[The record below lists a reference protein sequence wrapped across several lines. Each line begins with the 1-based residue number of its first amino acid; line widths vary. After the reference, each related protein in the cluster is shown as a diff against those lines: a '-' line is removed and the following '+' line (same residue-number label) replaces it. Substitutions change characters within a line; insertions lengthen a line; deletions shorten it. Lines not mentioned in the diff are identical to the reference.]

1 METLMRIDEGHIFS
15 DEDTIFNIKWKVN
28 DLKNQRYSDQDILK
42 FDYCD
47 DWFEYASVFIEE
59 INMKNN
65 MKQITTIDYDWLTR
79 PTGDPF
85 ADVGGYVLKYLMEK
99 HPEKDVLELIDY
111 IAKIYVNKWEGK
123 INPFFLN
130 SAITQPAYKGDVKIK
145 ETIKYFNS
153 LVNET
158 AIYEEGFCRIT
169 GRKTKLFKAGRDN
182 SLMSGSGTFVN
193 FHHNFQFGMMLSKE
207 MIIRM
212 FFIPFGSIFIGGR
225 IAIIQSN
232 LAEVNEFFV
241 RKNCEANL
249 TNLATSSSE
258 GVLKSEYGI
267 PANALFQFVD
277 DLLINKIKEATGE
290 NKGISLSLY
299 HFTNFGASPEIVI
312 YKLPSRI
319 FWFYSKCQSLLLRT
333 DWQPFLLSHY
343 KSSKYKGAKYN
354 AINSNYEIAKKEE
367 IDQIGFNEY
376 KLWRN
381 IVLEN
386 LLNGKSL
393 LRLFINWGVTH
404 KFNFVIIE
412 IYQKNVQN
420 MKQETLNKI
429 KELALFLTNTDEEAI
444 KKSIKALD
452 GYKSA
457 YELRRFFLKN
467 VVAKNYKEGA
477 KETII
482 TMEELVYYLFPDD
495 ISWRD
500 IRDILL
506 FAIYQE
512 LHAKNIH
519 VEAELLSIY
528 TDENTDTNEN

>member
-1 METLMRIDEGHIFS
+1 MRET
-15 DEDTIFNIKWKVN
+15 T
-28 DLKNQRYSDQDILK
+28 
-42 FDYCD
+42 
-47 DWFEYASVFIEE
+47 
-59 INMKNN
+59 
-65 MKQITTIDYDWLTR
+65 TTIDYDWLTR

-85 ADVGGYVLKYLMEK
+85 ADVGGYVIKYLMEK
-99 HPEKDVLELIDY
+99 YPDKDVLGLIEY

-145 ETIKYFNS
+145 ETIKYFTS
-153 LVNET
+153 IINET
-158 AIYEEGFCRIT
+158 GISEEGFCRIS

-212 FFIPFGSIFIGGR
+212 FFIPFGSIYIGGR

-232 LAEVNEFFV
+232 LSEVNEFFV
-241 RKNCEANL
+241 KKNCEANSS
-249 TNLATSSSE
+249 NLATSSSE

-267 PANALFQFVD
+267 PSNALFQFVD
-277 DLLINKIKEATGE
+277 DLLIKKINEATDE
-290 NKGISLSLY
+290 NENVSLTLF

-312 YKLPSRI
+312 YKLPSTI
-319 FWFYSKCQSLLLRT
+319 FRFYSICQSPTLKA
-333 DWQPFLLSHY
+333 DWQPFLLSNY
-343 KSSKYKGAKYN
+343 NSSKFKGAKYN
-354 AINSNYEIAKKEE
+354 TSTSNYEISKKEDTE
-367 IDQIGFNEY
+367 QIGFNNY

-381 IVLEN
+381 NVLEN
-386 LLNGKSL
+386 LLNGKSIL
-393 LRLFINWGVTH
+393 KQFLKWGIKHT
-404 KFNFVIIE
+404 FNFKIIE
-412 IYQKNVQN
+412 IYQIHVQN
-420 MKQETLNKI
+420 MKQETLSKI
-429 KELALFLTNTDEEAI
+429 KELALFLTNTDEDAI

-467 VVAKNYKEGA
+467 VVAKNYKDGA
-477 KETII
+477 KDAII

-495 ISWRD
+495 VSWRE

-519 VEAELLSIY
+519 VEAELSAIE
-528 TDENTDTNEN
+528 TEDADTNIN

>member
-1 METLMRIDEGHIFS
+1 MSE
-15 DEDTIFNIKWKVN
+15 NYK
-28 DLKNQRYSDQDILK
+28 
-42 FDYCD
+42 
-47 DWFEYASVFIEE
+47 
-59 INMKNN
+59 
-65 MKQITTIDYDWLTR
+65 TIDYNWLTR

-85 ADVGGYVLKYLMEK
+85 ADVGGHVIKYLMEK
-99 HPEKDVLELIDY
+99 HPEKDILGLIEY
-111 IAKIYVNKWEGK
+111 ITKIYVNKWEGK

-130 SAITQPAYKGDVKIK
+130 SAITQPAYKGDIKIK
-145 ETIKYFNS
+145 ETIKYFSS
-153 LVNET
+153 LIDDT
-158 AIYEEGFCRIT
+158 AICEEGYCRIT

-193 FHHNFQFGMMLSKE
+193 FHHNFQLGMMLSKE

-212 FFIPFGSIFIGGR
+212 FFVPFGSIFIGGR

-232 LAEVNEFFV
+232 IAEVDEFFV
-241 RKNCEANL
+241 KKNCEANL
-249 TNLATSSSE
+249 VNLATSSSE

-277 DLLINKIKEATGE
+277 DLLINRIKEATDE

-312 YKLPSRI
+312 YKLPSTI
-319 FWFYSKCQSLLLRT
+319 FRFYSTCQSPTLKV
-333 DWQPFLLSHY
+333 DWQPFLLAHY
-343 KSSKYKGAKYN
+343 KNSKFKGAKYIATN
-354 AINSNYEIAKKEE
+354 LNYEITKKDETE
-367 IDQIGFNEY
+367 QIVFDDF

-386 LLNGKSL
+386 LLNAKTL
-393 LRLFINWGVTH
+393 LRLFVKWGATH
-404 KFNFVIIE
+404 KFNFAIIE

-429 KELALFLTNTDEEAI
+429 KELALFLTNTDEDAI

-467 VVAKNYKEGA
+467 VVAKNYKDGA

-495 ISWRD
+495 ITWRD

-519 VEAELLSIY
+519 VETELSSIE
-528 TDENTDTNEN
+528 TEEADINEN

>member
-1 METLMRIDEGHIFS
+1 
-15 DEDTIFNIKWKVN
+15 
-28 DLKNQRYSDQDILK
+28 
-42 FDYCD
+42 
-47 DWFEYASVFIEE
+47 
-59 INMKNN
+59 MK
-65 MKQITTIDYDWLTR
+65 KECTTINYDWLIK

-85 ADVGGYVLKYLMEK
+85 ADTGGCVLKYLIEK
-99 HPEKDVLELIDY
+99 YPKKEIIELIEY
-111 IAKIYVNKWEGK
+111 IAKIYVNKWESK

-153 LVNET
+153 LINES
-158 AIYEEGFCRIT
+158 ANNIEGFCRIT
-169 GRKTKLFKAGRDN
+169 GQKTKLFKAGRDN
-182 SLMSGSGTFVN
+182 SLMTGSGTFVN

-232 LAEVNEFFV
+232 QNKVNDFFV
-241 RKNCEANL
+241 RKNCEANFA
-249 TNLATSSSE
+249 NLATSSSD
-258 GVLKSEYGI
+258 GVLKSEYGM
-267 PANALFQFVD
+267 PANALFHYID
-277 DLLINKIKEATGE
+277 DILVNKIEEAMDE
-290 NKGISLSLY
+290 NKNISLSLY
-299 HFTNFGASPEIVI
+299 HLTNFGASPQIVLYNI
-312 YKLPSRI
+312 SSIL
-319 FWFYSKCQSLLLRT
+319 FQFYSTCQSPHLKA
-333 DWQPFLLSHY
+333 DWQLFLVSHY
-343 KSSKYKGAKYN
+343 KSSKHKGANYN
-354 AINSNYEIAKKEE
+354 ISSLNYEINKKEE
-367 IDQIGFNEY
+367 IEKIEYDNY

-381 IVLEN
+381 TVLEN

-393 LRLFINWGVTH
+393 LRLFVKWGVQH
-404 KFNFVIIE
+404 KFNIKIIE
-412 IYQKNVQN
+412 LYQKHIQN

-429 KELALFLTNTDEEAI
+429 KELALFLTNTDEDAI

-457 YELRRFFLKN
+457 FELRRFFLKN
-467 VVAKNYKEGA
+467 VVAKNYNNGT

-495 ISWRD
+495 VSWRD

-512 LHAKNIH
+512 LHDKNIH
-519 VEAELLSIY
+519 VETELSSEDI
-528 TDENTDTNEN
+528 EDTNKNEN

>member
-1 METLMRIDEGHIFS
+1 MKTLMRIEDGHIFS

-28 DLKNQRYSDQDILK
+28 DLKNHGYSDQYILD
-42 FDYCD
+42 FDYCEG
-47 DWFEYASVFIEE
+47 WCVYASIFIEE
-59 INMKNN
+59 INKNN
-65 MKQITTIDYDWLTR
+65 DMKEITTINSDWLTR
-79 PTGDPF
+79 LTGDPF
-85 ADVGGYVLKYLMEK
+85 ADVGGYVIKYLMGK
-99 HPEKDVLELIDY
+99 HPEKEILELIDY

-153 LVNET
+153 LINET
-158 AIYEEGFCRIT
+158 TTYEEGYCRIT

-232 LAEVNEFFV
+232 SAEANEFFV
-241 RKNCEANL
+241 KRNCEANL
-249 TNLATSSSE
+249 ANLATSSSE

-277 DLLINKIKEATGE
+277 DLLINKIKEATDEYRGV
-290 NKGISLSLY
+290 SLGLY

-312 YKLPSRI
+312 YKLPSTI
-319 FWFYSKCQSLLLRT
+319 FRFYSTCQVATLKA

-343 KSSKYKGAKYN
+343 KNSKYKGAKYN
-354 AINSNYEIAKKEE
+354 AMNSSYEITKKDET
-367 IDQIGFNEY
+367 DQITFDDY

-381 IVLEN
+381 IILEN

-393 LRLFINWGVTH
+393 LRLFVNWGVTH
-404 KFNFVIIE
+404 KFNFAIIE
-412 IYQKNVQN
+412 IYLINVQN

-429 KELALFLTNTDEEAI
+429 KELALFITNTDEEAI

-467 VVAKNYKEGA
+467 VVAKNYKDGA

-495 ISWRD
+495 VFWKD

-519 VEAELLSIY
+519 VEAELSSIETEE
-528 TDENTDTNEN
+528 TDLNEN

>member
-1 METLMRIDEGHIFS
+1 MNK
-15 DEDTIFNIKWKVN
+15 TIK
-28 DLKNQRYSDQDILK
+28 
-42 FDYCD
+42 
-47 DWFEYASVFIEE
+47 A
-59 INMKNN
+59 
-65 MKQITTIDYDWLTR
+65 IDYDWLIR

-85 ADVGGYVLKYLMEK
+85 ADVGGYVIKYLMER
-99 HPEKDVLELIDY
+99 HPEKDILGLIDY
-111 IAKIYVNKWEGK
+111 IARIYVNKWESK

-145 ETIKYFNS
+145 ETLKYFTS

-158 AIYEEGFCRIT
+158 TICEEGFCRIT
-169 GRKTKLFKAGRDN
+169 GRKAKLFKAGRDN

-232 LAEVNEFFV
+232 LSDVNEFFV

-249 TNLATSSSE
+249 ANIATSSSD

-277 DLLINKIKEATGE
+277 NLFVNKIKEATDE
-290 NKGISLSLY
+290 NKEISLSLY

-312 YKLPSRI
+312 YKLPSTI
-319 FWFYSKCQSLLLRT
+319 FRFYSTCQSSTLKA

-343 KSSKYKGAKYN
+343 KSSKFKGAKYN
-354 AINSNYEIAKKEE
+354 AYNLNYEIAKKDETE
-367 IDQIGFNEY
+367 KILFDDY

-381 IVLEN
+381 TVLEN

-393 LRLFINWGVTH
+393 LRLFVNWGVTH
-404 KFNFVIIE
+404 KFKFEIIE
-412 IYQKNVQN
+412 IYQKHVQN

-467 VVAKNYKEGA
+467 VVAKNYKDGA
-477 KETII
+477 KEAII

-495 ISWRD
+495 VSWRD

-512 LHAKNIH
+512 LHTKNIH
-519 VEAELLSIY
+519 VEAELSSID
-528 TDENTDTNEN
+528 TEDTDTNEN

>member
-1 METLMRIDEGHIFS
+1 MNES
-15 DEDTIFNIKWKVN
+15 YK
-28 DLKNQRYSDQDILK
+28 
-42 FDYCD
+42 
-47 DWFEYASVFIEE
+47 A
-59 INMKNN
+59 
-65 MKQITTIDYDWLTR
+65 IDYDWLTR

-85 ADVGGYVLKYLMEK
+85 ADAGGYVIKYLMEK
-99 HPEKDVLELIDY
+99 HPEKDILGLIDY
-111 IAKIYVNKWEGK
+111 ITKIYVNKWDGK

-145 ETIKYFNS
+145 ETMIYFNS
-153 LVNET
+153 LINET
-158 AIYEEGFCRIT
+158 AINEEGHCRIT

-207 MIIRM
+207 MIMRM
-212 FFIPFGSIFIGGR
+212 FFVPFGSIFIGGR

-232 LAEVNEFFV
+232 IAEVDEFFV
-241 RKNCEANL
+241 KKNCEANL
-249 TNLATSSSE
+249 ANLATSSSE

-277 DLLINKIKEATGE
+277 DLLINKIKDATDE
-290 NKGISLSLY
+290 NNGISLSLY

-312 YKLPSRI
+312 YKLPSTI
-319 FWFYSKCQSLLLRT
+319 FRFYSTCQSPILKV
-333 DWQPFLLSHY
+333 DWQPFLLAHY
-343 KSSKYKGAKYN
+343 KSSKFKGAKYN
-354 AINSNYEIAKKEE
+354 AANLNYEITKKDEAE
-367 IDQIGFNEY
+367 QISFEDY

-381 IVLEN
+381 VVLEN
-386 LLNGKSL
+386 LLNSKTL
-393 LRLFINWGVTH
+393 LRLFVKWGVSH
-404 KFNFVIIE
+404 KFNFKIIE

-429 KELALFLTNTDEEAI
+429 KELALFLTNTNEEAI

-467 VVAKNYKEGA
+467 VVAKNYKDGA
-477 KETII
+477 QETII

-495 ISWRD
+495 VSWRD

-519 VEAELLSIY
+519 VETELLSDDTEDADI
-528 TDENTDTNEN
+528 TEN

>member
-1 METLMRIDEGHIFS
+1 MAEKM
-15 DEDTIFNIKWKVN
+15 
-28 DLKNQRYSDQDILK
+28 
-42 FDYCD
+42 
-47 DWFEYASVFIEE
+47 
-59 INMKNN
+59 
-65 MKQITTIDYDWLTR
+65 TTIDYDWLTR

-85 ADVGGYVLKYLMEK
+85 ADVGGNVIEYLMNK
-99 HPEKDVLELIDY
+99 HPEMNILGLIEY
-111 IAKIYVNKWEGK
+111 MAKIYVNKWEGK

-145 ETIKYFNS
+145 ETIKYFTS

-158 AIYEEGFCRIT
+158 GNYEEGCCRIT
-169 GRKTKLFKAGRDN
+169 GRNTKLYKAGRDN

-225 IAIIQSN
+225 IAILQSN
-232 LAEVNEFFV
+232 QKDVTEFFV
-241 RKNCEANL
+241 VKNCEANL
-249 TNLATSSSE
+249 AKLATSSSE

-267 PANALFQFVD
+267 PSNALFQFVD
-277 DLLINKIKEATGE
+277 NLLVNKIKEATDE
-290 NKGISLSLY
+290 IKNLSLTLY

-312 YKLPSRI
+312 YKLPSI
-319 FWFYSKCQSLLLRT
+319 VFWFYSYCQSPKLKS
-333 DWQPFLLSHY
+333 DWQLFQFSHY
-343 KSSKYKGAKYN
+343 TSSKFKGAKYN
-354 AINSNYEIAKKEE
+354 ASTSNYDITKKEDTE
-367 IDQIGFNEY
+367 HIGVENY

-381 IVLEN
+381 AILEN

-393 LRLFINWGVTH
+393 LKLFVKWGITH
-404 KFNFVIIE
+404 KFNFTIIE
-412 IYQKNVQN
+412 IYQKQVQN
-420 MKQETLNKI
+420 MRQETLNKI
-429 KELALFLTNTDEEAI
+429 KELALFLTNTDEDAI

-467 VVAKNYKEGA
+467 VVAKNYKDGA
-477 KETII
+477 KEAII

-495 ISWRD
+495 VSWRD

-512 LHAKNIH
+512 LHTKNIH
-519 VEAELLSIY
+519 VEAELSSID
-528 TDENTDTNEN
+528 TEDTTIDEN